1 MTPCSKEN
9 TKFPCAQAN
18 SASAGGQSN
27 KMGNATAE
35 EGGAGHTAGQGNQPA
50 AGRGLVDP
58 SRAAAGEIGTESAV
72 RAKTVMLTRYPRAK
86 KVAPR

>member
-18 SASAGGQSN
+18 SASAGGQS
-27 KMGNATAE
+27 GDATAE

-72 RAKTVMLTRYPRAK
+72 RAKTVMLTRYSRAK
-86 KVAPR
+86 KVALR